1 MAKTGKTGGLGF
13 GAYLALVLNA
23 VAWLLKVIC
32 DQFNI
37 NWTING
43 YKIPTLLTDI
53 SSLVLTI
60 VALIVTHDYASRQ
73 TMFWRVLYWVIA
85 ILTIC
90 AILFGVGKNFVT
102 FK

>member
-32 DQFNI
+32 DQFKI

-60 VALIVTHDYASRQ
+60 VALIVAHDYASRQ
-73 TMFWRVLYWVIA
+73 TMFWRVLYWIIA

-90 AILFGVGKNFVT
+90 AILFVVGKNFVT

>member
-60 VALIVTHDYASRQ
+60 VALIVAHDYASRQ
-73 TMFWRVLYWVIA
+73 TMFWACI
-85 ILTIC
+85 ILDYSDSNNLCYFIWRW
-90 AILFGVGKNFVT
+90 
-102 FK
+102 

>member
-1 MAKTGKTGGLGF
+1 MA
-13 GAYLALVLNA
+13 N
-23 VAWLLKVIC
+23 
-32 DQFNI
+32 
-37 NWTING
+37 
-43 YKIPTLLTDI
+43 KIPTLLTDI

-60 VALIVTHDYASRQ
+60 VALIVAHDYASRQ

-90 AILFGVGKNFVT
+90 AILFDVGKNFVT